1 MNVEKFIQKKLEE
14 LRNKGTLIAACSGG
28 VDSSTAAYLAN
39 KAEGTN
45 VKAFVIDDGL
55 RRANEAK
62 EAVDNFRELGIDI
75 ELLDKKKEFFTAL
88 EGVSDPEEKR
98 KVFRETFYTVLQTI
112 LENYESKKLLQGT
125 IKADIEE
132 TTGNGQERVKT
143 QHNVLEQIGIDYG
156 FKVIEPM
163 KDLYKD
169 EVRKVARE
177 LGLPP
182 KISER
187 MPFPGPGLAIRI
199 LGEVTPE
206 KVEVIRKAHSIV
218 EAELEERTPFQVFPI
233 LLNDRA
239 TGVRKGRRAYGRIIA
254 IRCIES
260 EDAMTAKPTRIPI
273 AELEQ
278 LAEKICEKISE
289 VNRVLYDV
297 TPKPPGTIEFE

>member
-1 MNVEKFIQKKLEE
+1 MDAEKFIQKKLEE

-28 VDSSTAAYLAN
+28 VDSTTAAYLAN
-39 KAEGTN
+39 EAEGTN

-55 RRANEAK
+55 RRINEPK
-62 EAVDNFRELGIDI
+62 EAVDDLKELGIEA
-75 ELLDKKKEFFTAL
+75 ELLDKKKEFFDAL
-88 EGVSDPEEKR
+88 EGIIDPEEKR
-98 KVFRETFYTVLQTI
+98 KAFRETFYTVLKTI

-132 TTGNGQERVKT
+132 TTGNGEERVKT

-156 FKVIEPM
+156 FKVIEPV

-187 MPFPGPGLAIRI
+187 MPFPGPGLAIRT

-206 KVEVIRKAHSIV
+206 KVEIIRKAHSIV
-218 EAELEERTPFQVFPI
+218 ESELEERDPFQVFPI

-254 IRCIES
+254 IRCVES

-278 LAEKICEKISE
+278 LAEKICEKIRD

-297 TPKPPGTIEFE
+297 TSKPPGTIEFE